1 MWERAR
7 RWHEIDGEAV
17 YGTFTM
23 NKQMNGLFSACKDKN
38 AEHTDQHVLDVRVIV
53 HDYCNYANP
62 WKKSGGLPD
71 DMASIQEQ
79 LVARIKTP
87 IVNLINMG

>member
-1 MWERAR
+1 
-7 RWHEIDGEAV
+7 
-17 YGTFTM
+17 
-23 NKQMNGLFSACKDKN
+23 MNGLFSACKDKD
-38 AEHTDQHVLDVRVIV
+38 AEHTNEHILDVRVIV

-71 DMASIQEQ
+71 DMSSVQEQ

-87 IVNLINMG
+87 IVNLIKTG